1 MASPTA
7 AVEPMLASS
16 MRVLRNITP
25 LQDFVA
31 AWPLLK
37 QKSLASPPTL
47 TEFERRLFLDLPT
60 EDLETS
66 NIRAATIL
74 SREQLIE
81 KAKSSRENLTQE
93 ELKILSDRFW
103 TPRTITETHIL
114 MDAFRK
120 SGPEGQQE
128 FLDGWEGEASYEV
141 TFKIGSM
148 EGAKRNIEAR
158 SQTLRAAANL
168 VLPDA
173 KEWIQHLYQQEKKSW
188 GFICLYDAAV
198 QKFNPQ
204 RLDHFECTKDGFFR
218 HALMYNGSKDII
230 DTKWGWFPYN
240 APNNILAPI
249 TNLESDNDYPNGV
262 ILRKAFQ
269 EILRDPQEYQ
279 KRDDVTPTITY
290 TGHFKDGIAKAGF
303 LTNTF
308 LLIDPICIESIVEDG
323 LQPASVGWDNM
334 RVLAFEA
341 DFPVPGR
348 EYEEGYQGFTW
359 VRLDQLIYNFYELR
373 LLKSDEVRMDKI

>member
-1 MASPTA
+1 
-7 AVEPMLASS
+7 
-16 MRVLRNITP
+16 
-25 LQDFVA
+25 
-31 AWPLLK
+31 
-37 QKSLASPPTL
+37 L

-81 KAKSSRENLTQE
+81 KAKSSR
-93 ELKILSDRFW
+93 
-103 TPRTITETHIL
+103 
-114 MDAFRK
+114 
-120 SGPEGQQE
+120 QQE

-308 LLIDPICIESIVEDG
+308 
-323 LQPASVGWDNM
+323 
-334 RVLAFEA
+334 
-341 DFPVPGR
+341 
-348 EYEEGYQGFTW
+348 
-359 VRLDQLIYNFYELR
+359 
-373 LLKSDEVRMDKI
+373 